1 MGTIKVIRKG
11 NWGEDALK
19 IKICRYA
26 LILIFP
32 SSEVVC
38 FLNELV
44 CFSFLSSVRNIDS
57 FPTHMQDTITHIILF
72 DCNHVSVLCDSS
84 IVLQNRKLT

>member
-26 LILIFP
+26 VILMFP

-38 FLNELV
+38 ILNEFFF
-44 CFSFLSSVRNIDS
+44 FSLIRNTDS

-72 DCNHVSVLCDSS
+72 DCNHVNVFS
-84 IVLQNRKLT
+84 IM